1 MKQKNQLSVKLK
13 INISAS
19 RERGDQ
25 EIMGRGWNLNQ
36 PLKVMSRGG
45 KGERG

>member
-1 MKQKNQLSVKLK
+1 MKQKNQFSVKLK

-19 RERGDQ
+19 RERDQ